1 MGGEIREMKRQLRK
15 AVKGA
20 VAALT
25 AEERQQQS
33 KSVFGELKRVVE
45 ARGAQTILAFWSMPD
60 EIDTHGWVES
70 LWQSGYRILLPVV
83 VGPDLVLREY
93 TGGDCLSPVPP
104 YGIEEPVDTPEVMPQ
119 EVELVVVPGVA
130 FDAQMGRMGHGKGFY
145 DRLFPSMPRA
155 YRVGV
160 CYSVQMV
167 DMVPMEEHDYRMDC
181 VLVGSPNTALP
192 HGER

>member
-1 MGGEIREMKRQLRK
+1 
-15 AVKGA
+15 
-20 VAALT
+20 
-25 AEERQQQS
+25 
-33 KSVFGELKRVVE
+33 
-45 ARGAQTILAFWSMPD
+45 MPD

-70 LWQSGYRILLPVV
+70 LWQSGYRVLLPVV

-93 TGGDCLSPVPP
+93 TGRDCLSPVPP
-104 YGIEEPVDTPEVMPQ
+104 YGIEEPVDTPVVMPQ

-145 DRLFPSMPRA
+145 DRLFPRMPKA

-181 VLVGSPNTALP
+181 MLVGSPNTALP
-192 HGER
+192 L